1 MRTAPEGRD
10 SRLRPSK
17 RVCEVRI
24 NRIDSNVFFVAVS
37 ARRTRCPK
45 VELRRESLVTNPSL
59 RFQESTM
66 AVAIRTGD
74 KTAQTAGVCGRDLEI
89 ELKPRIRGFGNSLDT
104 PRPERYC
111 FRSHIVELVY
121 SP

>member
-89 ELKPRIRGFGNSLDT
+89 ELKPASAVLAA
-104 PRPERYC
+104 
-111 FRSHIVELVY
+111 RSIHHALSAIASGVILL
-121 SP
+121 S